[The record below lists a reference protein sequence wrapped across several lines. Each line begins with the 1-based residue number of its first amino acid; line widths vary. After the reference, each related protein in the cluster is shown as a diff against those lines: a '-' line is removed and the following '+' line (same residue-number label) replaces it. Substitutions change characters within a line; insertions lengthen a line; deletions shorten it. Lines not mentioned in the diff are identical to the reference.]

1 MVLEIEVNEVGRNV
15 VIFDIKL
22 DIDDFVC
29 FVVEVIKDV
38 FFKDLFFV

>member
-22 DIDDFVC
+22 DIDDFVF
-29 FVVEVIKDV
+29 FVEEVIKDV